1 VENSHPAIVTN
12 EQFDLVQA
20 EMKRRKT
27 APARQS
33 SVHFFSAK
41 IFCGECGGS
50 YGSKVWHSTSPYRKV
65 IWQCNRKYKDKTGC
79 TTLHVY
85 EDHVKALYIKAFNQ
99 VYADRARLAEDYE
112 IIIAELADTV
122 DLDHQEAPVAEEIE
136 VVTELIRRAVD
147 DNASTAQ
154 DQDAFWERYNS
165 LVARLETAQEK
176 QAAIVDGRM
185 ARKAV
190 RAGIE
195 QFIAEVEQVG
205 GSLVEFDEALWHN
218 TVESVTIGKSTATFK
233 WRDSL
238 ETEIP
243 LR

>member
-1 VENSHPAIVTN
+1 L
-12 EQFDLVQA
+12 F
-20 EMKRRKT
+20 
-27 APARQS
+27 
-33 SVHFFSAK
+33 
-41 IFCGECGGS
+41 
-50 YGSKVWHSTSPYRKV
+50 
-65 IWQCNRKYKDKTGC
+65 
-79 TTLHVY
+79 
-85 EDHVKALYIKAFNQ
+85 IKAFNQ

-112 IIIAELADTV
+112 IIIAELADTA
-122 DLDHQEAPVAEEIE
+122 DLDRQEAPLADEIE

-165 LVARLETAQEK
+165 LVARLEGAQEK
-176 QAAIVDGRM
+176 QAAIADERM

-205 GSLVEFDEALWHN
+205 GSLIEFDEKLWHA

-238 ETEIP
+238 TTEIP